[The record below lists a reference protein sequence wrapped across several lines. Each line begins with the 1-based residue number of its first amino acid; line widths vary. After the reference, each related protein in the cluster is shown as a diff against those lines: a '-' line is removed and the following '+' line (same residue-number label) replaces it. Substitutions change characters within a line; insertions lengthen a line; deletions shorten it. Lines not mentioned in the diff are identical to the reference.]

1 MPGVRVFYGTE
12 SGNAEMVA
20 DEIVEVLADRGIEA
34 SAQDLTD
41 VDVTALAPAA
51 AVVVSSTYNEGDLP
65 ASAEP
70 FVEALAAATPDLVGL
85 RFAAFGLGDSTYEFY
100 NNGIERLRAV
110 LLELGAQQVGE
121 TGRHDA
127 SSGSSPVEP
136 AVEWVLS
143 IADRLIL
150 TPTR

>member
-1 MPGVRVFYGTE
+1 MSGVRVLYGTE

-20 DEIVEVLADRGIEA
+20 DEIVEALAGRGVAATAE
-34 SAQDLTD
+34 DLAD
-41 VDVTALAPAA
+41 VDVVNLAPGAV
-51 AVVVSSTYNEGDLP
+51 VVVSSTYNEGDLP

-70 FVEALAAATPDLVGL
+70 FVEALAAECPDLVGL

-100 NNGIERLRAV
+100 NNGIERLSAA

-127 SSGSSPVEP
+127 SSGMSPIEP

-143 IADRLIL
+143 NADHLVL